1 MSVDL
6 LQDKIRK
13 TKNPSVVDLNM
24 LPEHIPPQ
32 IRGEEETFPRAWERY
47 GKSILQGLKGLVP
60 AVRFSLPSAAVYGV
74 EGVCALAELL
84 RTAKEM
90 GYYVLLDCPNA
101 FSAMD
106 AQRYAD
112 ELFAEDSPYL
122 FDGLILSA
130 YIGSDA
136 LRPLS
141 QRLADTNKSLFVL
154 VRTAN
159 RSAQDLQDL
168 LTGSR
173 LVHMATADIVS
184 RFAQP
189 LMGRKA
195 YSLIGVVSAANS
207 ATVAKNLRS
216 KYPHM
221 FQLLE
226 GYDASGGNAKNC
238 AGAFDRLGFGAA
250 VCAGV
255 SVTAAWQ
262 DETQTEETYLDAAKD
277 ALERMKRNLA
287 RYVTIL

>member
-13 TKNPSVVDLNM
+13 TKNPSVVDFNM
-24 LPEHIPPQ
+24 LSEHIPTH

-47 GKSILQGLKGLVP
+47 GKALLQGLKGVVP
-60 AVRFSLPSAAVYGV
+60 AVRFSLSAAVAYGA
-74 EGVCALAELL
+74 EGVCALCELL
-84 RTAKEM
+84 RQAKQD

-101 FSAMD
+101 FSGMD
-106 AQRYAD
+106 AQRYA
-112 ELFAEDSPYL
+112 EVLLSENSPYL

-136 LRPLS
+136 LRPLA
-141 QRLADTNKSLFVL
+141 QKLADSNKSLFVL

-159 RSAQDLQDL
+159 RSSQDLQDL

-173 LVHMATADIVS
+173 LVHMAMADIVS

-189 LMGRKA
+189 LMGKKA
-195 YSLIGVVSAANS
+195 YSLMGVVSAANS
-207 ATVAKNLRS
+207 ATSAKNLRS

-250 VCAGV
+250 VCVGV

-262 DETQTEETYLDAAKD
+262 DETQTEEGYLDAAMD
-277 ALERMKRNLA
+277 AAERMKRNLS